1 MDTTPAITVLR
12 QSDLP
17 WASISHEFVGA
28 DHGGVGVCLAI
39 VDAEP
44 GRRVDLHQHDYDE
57 LLVVLEGEATLL
69 GGAERVVRGGELV
82 IVPAGAPHG
91 FVNSGSGRL
100 RQIDIHV
107 SPKFLTTWLSGSASA
122 TPS

>member
-1 MDTTPAITVLR
+1 MDTLGVTVLR

-17 WASISHEFVGA
+17 WATIAHEFVGE

-44 GRRVDLHQHDYDE
+44 GRRVDLHLHDYDE
-57 LLVVLEGEATLL
+57 LFVVIEGEATLPA
-69 GGAERVVRGGELV
+69 GAERVVRGGDLV
-82 IVPAGAPHG
+82 VISAGTPHG
-91 FVNSGSGRL
+91 FVNSGSTRL

-107 SPKFLTTWLSGSASA
+107 SPSFRTTWLAGDAEAGSS
-122 TPS
+122 